1 MLTNIKLKNF
11 KCFEHLD
18 LECRSLNLLCG
29 LNGTG
34 KSSVLQALLVLRQ
47 SFETGK
53 LLEGELVLGG
63 ERIDLGQG
71 KDVLFEDTEDDVVE
85 FVLRGEGTPDDW
97 KVDFNLFEDS
107 AVGDETGRIAR
118 SWRAEKLLE
127 LYGYIQNPIR
137 DNINNNINR
146 LIALLDNTEIDTP
159 LSSSMLKELRD
170 SADGPT
176 RTVLRESL
184 EWMKVLLNATEGAM
198 RSAVE
203 ESEGRYKEL
212 SRGDEEQRSTA
223 LREYLAHFSALRDDI
238 EASRVAMRENIERLL
253 AARDID
259 DPTEYEMMRIRGFL
273 LRVSS
278 QGFFIDVD
286 TKSGYLDLSNLLE
299 SANSLE
305 APPIDFVSAEW
316 RKVPPFGGEFIY
328 VNAERIGPRKSYPLS
343 DVKAWGHDFG
353 ASCEYA
359 WNYLNHHQNELLNE
373 DDPRCVGR
381 GGRRLI
387 DVVDQ
392 WLQDVT
398 PGVHPQL
405 GEVAAADAVIAQFSF
420 DRPEGGRQGPYRATN
435 VGFGLSYV
443 LPVVLTLL
451 AEPGTL
457 CLIENPESHLHP
469 RGQTKLGELAARA
482 AKAGVQVFVET
493 HSDHFMDG
501 VRIAVR
507 DGLIAPEDVAFHY
520 FERQDG
526 KSVVSSPQIDADGR
540 LSEWPAGFFDQHEE
554 NLMRLL
560 APRS

>member
-11 KCFEHLD
+11 KCFERLD
-18 LECRSLNLLCG
+18 LDCRPLNLLCG

-53 LLEGELVLGG
+53 LRDGELVLGG

-71 KDVLFEDTEDDVVE
+71 KDVLFEGAEEDVVE
-85 FVLRGEGTPDDW
+85 FVLQGDGMADDW

-107 AVGDETGRIAR
+107 AVGDETGRIGR
-118 SWRAEKLLE
+118 SRRADELLE
-127 LYGYIQNPIR
+127 LLDNIQGDIR
-137 DNINNNINR
+137 DNINTTVIR

-159 LSSSMLKELRD
+159 LSPGVLKELRD
-170 SADGPT
+170 SVDNPM
-176 RTVLRESL
+176 RTILRENL
-184 EWMKVLLNATEGAM
+184 EWLKVLLNTTEGAM
-198 RSAVE
+198 RSAIE
-203 ESEGRYKEL
+203 ESGEKYKAL
-212 SRGDEEQRSTA
+212 IHSDEEQQSK
-223 LREYLAHFSALRDDI
+223 ALRDYFAHFNALRDSI
-238 EASRVAMRENIERLL
+238 KASRVAIKENIERLL
-253 AARDID
+253 AVRDVD
-259 DPTEYEMMRIRGFL
+259 DPTENEMMVIRGFL
-273 LRVSS
+273 TRLSARK
-278 QGFFIDVD
+278 FFIEGN
-286 TKSGYLDLSNLLE
+286 SGHAELSWLLDRI
-299 SANSLE
+299 NSPE
-305 APPIDFVSAEW
+305 ASPINFVPVEW
-316 RKVPPFGGEFIY
+316 QKVSPFGGEFIY
-328 VNAERIGPRKSYPLS
+328 VNAERVGPRKSYPLS

-373 DDPRCVGR
+373 SDPRCAGD

-451 AEPGTL
+451 AEPDTL

-469 RGQTKLGELAARA
+469 RGQAKLGELAARA

-520 FERQDG
+520 FERQGG
-526 KSVVSSPQIDADGR
+526 KAVVTSLQVDADGR

-560 APRS
+560 APRH